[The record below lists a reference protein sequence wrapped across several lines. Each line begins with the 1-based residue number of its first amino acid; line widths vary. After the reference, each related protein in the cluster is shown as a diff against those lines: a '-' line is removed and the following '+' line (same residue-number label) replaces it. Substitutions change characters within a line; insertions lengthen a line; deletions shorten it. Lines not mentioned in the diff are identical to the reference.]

1 MKKALKLA
9 LIYLIILILGTVL
22 GTILYSFYLNLLGF
36 VAGRDITFF
45 TDEELFK
52 SLFYV
57 LFCMQLFILPV
68 ISYYR
73 IRHPG
78 GILQLVVYIALC
90 LITWVLLLPLSFKLG
105 NYCNRK
111 FSFETKTESLSPN
124 YFRKVDNDVYY
135 ITREFKQSVPGRA
148 AEAPVIII
156 DTDEYGGVEYT
167 NITDYPNIPLHRKA
181 EPYREIQ
188 LKKIFGEDE
197 NPVPINFK
205 LLYSMIAGSYSGGLP
220 YLLTLISFALLLCS
234 VYGVTNFFDWR
245 LLNAVMLFI
254 ITALIFSFNSVYFMP
269 QFNELKMRITSNGFF
284 RALGGVVSE
293 PLLFILNCF
302 FALLLIAAGVVKFSI
317 RVHARRVK

>member
-45 TDEELFK
+45 KDEELFK

-57 LFCMQLFILPV
+57 LFCMQLFILPI

-78 GILQLVVYIALC
+78 GILQLVVYIFLC
-90 LITWVLLLPLSFKLG
+90 LLTWLLLVPLSFKLG
-105 NYCNRK
+105 DYCNRK

-135 ITREFKQSVPGRA
+135 ITREFQQSVPGRA

-167 NITDYPNIPLHRKA
+167 NIADYPNIPLNRKA

-205 LLYSMIAGSYSGGLP
+205 LLYSMIGGSYSGGLP
-220 YLLTLISFALLLCS
+220 YILTLISFVLLLCS

-254 ITALIFSFNSVYFMP
+254 ITALIFCLNSVYFMP
-269 QFNELKMRITSNGFF
+269 QYEDIKIRIMKIGFF
-284 RALGGVVSE
+284 KALGGVVSE

-302 FALLLIAAGVVKFSI
+302 FALLFITVGIVKFSV
-317 RVHARRVK
+317 RAHARKAK